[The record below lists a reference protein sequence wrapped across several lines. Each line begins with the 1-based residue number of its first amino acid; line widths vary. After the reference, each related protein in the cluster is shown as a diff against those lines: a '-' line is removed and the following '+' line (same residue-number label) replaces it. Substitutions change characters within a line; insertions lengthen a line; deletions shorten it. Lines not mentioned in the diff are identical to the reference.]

1 MPESALLYGLLAALG
16 GGLIVGI
23 ERERGKGTGPERGA
37 IGARTCLLAAL
48 AGTVCALLGNVAL
61 ALGGAA
67 ITVLASLAYLHSRA
81 SDPGLTSEVA
91 FVLVY
96 LLGALAAT
104 QAQLAAGLFVLTA
117 LVLASKPWLHRFTR
131 QSLTGAEL
139 DDLLLLA
146 ASALIVLPLLPDR
159 AIDPFDVL
167 NPRRLWL
174 LVVLVMAINAAGY
187 VALRALGARR
197 GLLLAGFL
205 GGFVSSTA
213 TIGSM
218 GQRAA
223 AMPQARG
230 SAIAAALLSNVPTVL
245 QIGVILAA
253 LSRPLLFALAPAL
266 AAAGLVAV
274 ALAIVSV
281 VRAGATGHEAP
292 AATASRPFDLRH
304 ALLFTAI
311 VAAALL
317 LSAVL
322 HAAIGDSGA
331 LLAAVAAGLADV
343 HAAAVSLGQL
353 AATATLPVE
362 EAALGVTL
370 AFVANSFVKC
380 AAAFA
385 SGGRAFARPLVG
397 GVLAI
402 DAALLLAW
410 ALFR

>member
-1 MPESALLYGLLAALG
+1 MPESTLLYGLLAALG

-23 ERERGKGTGPERGA
+23 ERERSKGTGPERGA
-37 IGARTCLLAAL
+37 IGSRTCMLAAL
-48 AGTVCALLGNVAL
+48 AGTVCALLGDVAL

-67 ITVLASLAYLHSRA
+67 IAVLASLAYLHSRA
-81 SDPGLTSEVA
+81 RDPGLTSEVA

-96 LLGALAAT
+96 VLGALAAT

-131 QSLTGAEL
+131 QSLTDAEL

-159 AIDPFDVL
+159 AIDPFAVL

-187 VALRALGARR
+187 VALRAFGARR

-266 AAAGLVAV
+266 AAAGLVAA

-281 VRAGATGHEAP
+281 VRAGASGHEAP

-304 ALLFTAI
+304 ALLFAAI

-317 LSAVL
+317 LSAAL
-322 HAAIGDSGA
+322 HAAIGDGGA

-343 HAAAVSLGQL
+343 HAATVSLGQL
-353 AATATLPVE
+353 AATTTLPMN
-362 EAALGVTL
+362 EAALAVTL
-370 AFVANSFVKC
+370 AFVANSLVKC
-380 AAAFA
+380 IAAFA
-385 SGGRAFARPLVG
+385 SGGSAFARPLIG